1 MRHKT
6 SGKWWAAFE
15 FLVLCVV
22 VLGAFVD
29 PKRGRRRGRGCGG
42 WSRGSV
48 GWSQSSR
55 YGRWDM

>member
-6 SGKWWAAFE
+6 SGRWWAAFE

-22 VLGAFVD
+22 ILGAFVD
-29 PKRGRRRGRGCGG
+29 PKRGRRRRGPNG
-42 WSRGSV
+42 SNGSV